1 MDTETSGVHP
11 FFQLSESFFMAV
23 PDVPLSGALRKS
35 RSISQGREPSLINRV
50 LLMDD
55 EEMLRKVGAM
65 MLERLGYACETV
77 ADGNAA
83 ITAYEKAISSGRP
96 FDVVMLDLTNKT
108 GMGGRE
114 AVLAL
119 KKMDPDVR
127 AIVCSG
133 WSVDPVLE
141 NFIDYGF
148 CGALPKPYLKAD
160 LERVLAG
167 VICGN

>member
-1 MDTETSGVHP
+1 
-11 FFQLSESFFMAV
+11 
-23 PDVPLSGALRKS
+23 
-35 RSISQGREPSLINRV
+35 
-50 LLMDD
+50 
-55 EEMLRKVGAM
+55 M

-141 NFIDYGF
+141 NFTDYGF

-160 LERVLAG
+160 LERVLEK
-167 VICGN
+167 VIGGN